1 MIAHINF
8 FFFTTSPSCAK
19 PNLISLQDQ
28 KSKSSETVLPHATP
42 QSPRHQFLPAAR
54 TCSRRS
60 TRNGAGAAPLGFA
73 LRAQATRPLRGGR
86 ISRATEGDL
95 KVVVAV
101 FEIFVDRLADKR
113 FRRAEKAIHLA
124 FVVGEE
130 IGNGLV
136 AARVPASTFSNQ
148 QLENVF
154 VSVMPLTFSSRQL
167 ENV

>member
-1 MIAHINF
+1 MRHLNLHAI
-8 FFFTTSPSCAK
+8 SSCRPLGHA
-19 PNLISLQDQ
+19 LG
-28 KSKSSETVLPHATP
+28 EVHGTVLT
-42 QSPRHQFLPAAR
+42 
-54 TCSRRS
+54 SRV
-60 TRNGAGAAPLGFA
+60 A
-73 LRAQATRPLRGGR
+73 
-86 ISRATEGDL
+86 EGDL
-95 KVVVAV
+95 KVLAAV
-101 FEIFVDRLADKR
+101 FEIFVDRLADER

-148 QLENVF
+148 RLEDVF